1 MATNLAAK
9 AITLL
14 ENLSE
19 SLEQQIDDLADVDL
33 NGAMLSISLG
43 ENCQIQG
50 EFLLNFHGPTEQLW
64 LSSPKSGAHH
74 FACRDGKWAST
85 KSPDEL
91 TQLLA
96 IELSEATGL
105 NIDIDEYA

>member
-1 MATNLAAK
+1 MATNIAAK
-9 AITLL
+9 ATMLL

-33 NGAMLSISLG
+33 NGAMLTISLG
-43 ENCQIQG
+43 QNCQIQG

-74 FACRDGKWAST
+74 FAYTDNQWIST

-91 TQLLA
+91 MKLLA
-96 IELSEATGL
+96 AELSEATSL
-105 NIDIDEYA
+105 NIDITEYA